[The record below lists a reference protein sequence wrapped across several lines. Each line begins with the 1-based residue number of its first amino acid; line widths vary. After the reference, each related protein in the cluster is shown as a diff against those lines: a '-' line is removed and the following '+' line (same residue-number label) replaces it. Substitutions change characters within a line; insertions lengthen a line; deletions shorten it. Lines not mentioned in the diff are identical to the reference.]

1 MVDFTFSCN
10 PWGGASFIVTTGFA
24 AWEGLSWQEFHNLA
38 SVQMQLYEVLF
49 KQSIR
54 EALLGAG
61 IAEPEAAGLVNTNH
75 VPVVLTRPPATTTQ
89 DSYASVRVTPE
100 RPTGEGY
107 RLPRPTFRTVRQ
119 QIAIVTCKC
128 SLSFSVRSSSI
139 AHSRAAQ
146 SRKTVRCSVSS
157 HG

>member
-10 PWGGASFIVTTGFA
+10 SWGGASFIVTTGFA

-61 IAEPEAAGLVNTNH
+61 IAEPEADNTEY
-75 VPVVLTRPPATTTQ
+75 LFLL
-89 DSYASVRVTPE
+89 
-100 RPTGEGY
+100 GEFGGAC
-107 RLPRPTFRTVRQ
+107 FRTYSRMSKVVGQRSKHTKNATFQDPIILIPQ
-119 QIAIVTCKC
+119 QPLT
-128 SLSFSVRSSSI
+128 
-139 AHSRAAQ
+139 
-146 SRKTVRCSVSS
+146 
-157 HG
+157 